1 MDNQD
6 NRNLTQT
13 ELTLLRRR
21 AVAAVLKGEKQC
33 RVAEL
38 FGVSQQTLSVWMK
51 EYREFGE
58 ASLVYERRG
67 CKAGNGK
74 LTAEQGTAIAELMI
88 AKLPDELGLSYFLW
102 TRGAVVELIEKQ
114 HGVQVTEQCAGE
126 YLRKWDMTPQ
136 KPIRRAW
143 QQNPTVVQEWMEVR
157 FPRIKADAKRRGAM
171 ILWLDEMGI
180 RSDDQVG
187 RTYGLRGKTPVVPVS
202 GQRFGCNM
210 LSAVS
215 NGGAMYFKVFTE
227 SFTTPVLLDFMNR
240 LERQLKRPMVLICDG
255 HPVHRAKAVK
265 IWFEQ
270 NNGRITQ
277 EFLPPYSPELNPD
290 EFLNQDV
297 KTNAVRRRRPK
308 TQQELLWSIRGYLQS
323 TQRYPSI
330 VRNYFLAPS
339 VQYASKRFG

>member
-1 MDNQD
+1 MDKRD

-13 ELTLLRRR
+13 ELTLLRRL
-21 AVAAVLKGEKQC
+21 AVAAVMKGEKQC

-74 LTAEQGTAIAELMI
+74 LTAEQGSALAELMVE
-88 AKLPDELGLSYFLW
+88 KLPDQLGLSYFLW